1 MSEHVSH
8 LLELFD
14 TLSEPDKRSAVVE
27 ILRRSPPG
35 ETDIPPS
42 AHDALAAELFAALDT
57 EEAARASGR

>member
-14 TLSEPDKRSAVVE
+14 TLSESDKRSAVVE

-35 ETDIPPS
+35 EADIPPI
-42 AHDALAAELFAALDT
+42 AHDALAAELFAALDA
-57 EEAARASGR
+57 EEAARASER

>member
-1 MSEHVSH
+1 MSESVSY

-35 ETDIPPS
+35 EADIS
-42 AHDALAAELFAALDT
+42 ATAHDALAAELFAALDA
-57 EEAARASGR
+57 EEDARASDR